1 MASRELTGRGSLRG
15 RHGIFGV
22 RPLHLSGGVVGE
34 GQDFYRVDP
43 PGECPVT
50 GGDLPFVSLFTSI
63 ANGSGKGDNRGH
75 NRSFLR
81 LLRRS

>member
-1 MASRELTGRGSLRG
+1 MVESAGLR
-15 RHGIFGV
+15 R
-22 RPLHLSGGVVGE
+22 RVVGE

-63 ANGSGKGDNRGH
+63 ADGSGKGDNRPIITVPGGECE
-75 NRSFLR
+75 R
-81 LLRRS
+81 